1 LDSDQFRISRNHFR
15 PNLVYDYSVDRAN
28 PTTTEAEVPT
38 GTARKVDF
46 SRVGAQLSRH
56 GAAFRDP
63 AFEALAALR
72 AHKLRSALTLLG
84 VTLSVA
90 VLILV
95 VSIITGAN
103 LYIQNRVANL
113 GSNVFLVVRFPI
125 ITNQQDFF
133 KAMRRNRNMT
143 WEDFQAL
150 HDGMKLPRAVGLEVR
165 ANGKVRLGTQ
175 ALDDIN
181 IRGVTA
187 NIADMDVEEPETGRY
202 ITDADNEG
210 REGVTF
216 IGQEVAGKLFPTVDP
231 IGKTIYIDGMGFQ
244 VVGVAKPIGSVF
256 GQSQDNFVYMPVRT
270 FLKRYGEHGQNLDLA
285 INIQARG
292 PEWMR
297 ETEDEA
303 RTMMRARHHL
313 DPKVDDNFGIL
324 ASDTIMGLW
333 KSLTGAIA
341 TTMVG
346 VVSVFLVIG
355 GVVIMNVMLASV
367 TERTREIGVRKSLG
381 ARRRDI
387 MMQFLVESAVMSAV
401 GGATGVA
408 IAYLLSTLVRLLTP
422 VPSQVPIGSV
432 ILSLAVSTIVGLFF
446 GLYPANR
453 ASKLDPI
460 EALRFEI

>member
-1 LDSDQFRISRNHFR
+1 MD
-15 PNLVYDYSVDRAN
+15 ATG
-28 PTTTEAEVPT
+28 PTTTEVEVSQNSV
-38 GTARKVDF
+38 RKYGVT
-46 SRVGAQLSRH
+46 RVGTQLRH
-56 GAAFRDP
+56 QSTVFRDP
-63 AFEALAALR
+63 VFEALAALR

-84 VTLSVA
+84 VTLSVS

-103 LYIQNRVANL
+103 IYIQNRVANL
-113 GSNVFLVVRFPI
+113 GSNVFLVLRFPI

-133 KAMRRNRNMT
+133 KAMRRNRLIT
-143 WEDFQAL
+143 WDDFEAL
-150 HDGMKLPRAVGLEVR
+150 HDGMKLPRGVGLETR
-165 ANGKVRLGTQ
+165 TTGKVRLGTQ

-210 REGVTF
+210 RSEVTF
-216 IGQEVAGKLFPTVDP
+216 IGQDVATKLFPTVDP

-244 VVGVAKPIGSVF
+244 VVGVAKAIGTVF
-256 GQSQDNFVYMPVRT
+256 GQSQDNFVYIPVRT
-270 FLKRYGEHGQNLDLA
+270 LLKRYGEHGQGLDLA

-292 PEWMR
+292 PEWMQ

-313 DPKVDDNFGIL
+313 DPSTEDNFGIL
-324 ASDTIMGLW
+324 ASDTIMSLW
-333 KSLTGAIA
+333 KNLTGAIA
-341 TTMVG
+341 ATMVG

-387 MMQFLVESAVMSAV
+387 MMQFLVESAVMAVV
-401 GGATGVA
+401 GGATGIA
-408 IAYLLSTLVRLLTP
+408 IAYMLSTLVRVLTP
-422 VPSQVPIGSV
+422 VPSQVPIGAV
-432 ILSLAVSTIVGLFF
+432 ILSLGVSTAVGLFF
-446 GLYPANR
+446 GIYPASR

-460 EALRFEI
+460 EALRFEV

>member
-1 LDSDQFRISRNHFR
+1 MI
-15 PNLVYDYSVDRAN
+15 YSVDDTN
-28 PTTTEAEVPT
+28 PTTTDAAVPR
-38 GTARKVDF
+38 GAVRKFRVT
-46 SRVGAQLSRH
+46 RVGERLRRN
-56 GAAFRDP
+56 GTVFRDP

-90 VLILV
+90 VLIFV

-103 LYIQNRVANL
+103 LYIQSRVANL
-113 GSNVFLVVRFPI
+113 GSNVFLLLRFPI
-125 ITNQQDFF
+125 ITNQQDFL
-133 KAMRRNRNMT
+133 KAMRRNRNVT
-143 WEDFQAL
+143 WEDFEAL
-150 HDGMKLPRAVGLEVR
+150 RDGMRLPKAVGLETR
-165 ANGKVRLGTQ
+165 TNGKVRGETQ

-187 NIADMDVEEPETGRY
+187 NIAAMDVEEPETGRY

-210 REGVTF
+210 RAAVTF
-216 IGQEVAGKLFPTVDP
+216 IGEEVAGKLFPTVDP

-244 VVGVAKPIGSVF
+244 VVGVAKPIGTVF
-256 GQSQDNFVYMPVRT
+256 GQSQDNFVYIPIRT
-270 FLKRYGEHGQNLDLA
+270 FLKRYGEHGQGLDLA

-292 PEWMR
+292 PEWMQ

-303 RTMMRARHHL
+303 RTMMRGRRHL
-313 DPKVDDNFGIL
+313 DPKADDNFGIL

-333 KSLTGAIA
+333 KNLTGAVAA
-341 TTMVG
+341 TMIG
-346 VVSVFLVIG
+346 VVSVFLIIG

-387 MMQFLVESAVMSAV
+387 LMQFLVESAVMAAV
-401 GGATGVA
+401 GGAAGIA
-408 IAYLLSTLVRLLTP
+408 IAYLLSTLVRVLTP
-422 VPSQVPIGSV
+422 VPSQVPFGAV
-432 ILSLAVSTIVGLFF
+432 ILSLAVSTAVGLFF

-460 EALRFEI
+460 EALRFEV